1 MTQRLPTIQTKRPAG
16 YVGGLPAAVCILVL
30 AFCMWAPAWALD
42 VPRSSPKDSR
52 IRSTEY
58 DPANVI
64 QVNTTM
70 GYTTL
75 IDLAPD
81 EKYVTHAFGDAQAY
95 DFQTVGQHIL
105 IKPIADQANTNLIVI
120 TDKRTYDFRL
130 KYSKDGMQDGKD
142 SAMDVVRLK
151 FPDIDE
157 KRAQDIQEKTRMK
170 ADFAT
175 TGLAI
180 NWKSYTMSGEM
191 SIAPTSVWD
200 DGAQTF
206 FRFAPGQDL
215 PVVYFVDPD
224 GSEVITN
231 RSMMD
236 PQTIVME
243 RVAATWHLR
252 LGNKVLGIYNSNV
265 QARPLLTRTI
275 SPSVERVVRQKAGAP
290 ADSASV
296 PAANTPAATRAP
308 PSPAPSVSPGL
319 TSTLPS
325 VLPGASGLGGRP

>member
-1 MTQRLPTIQTKRPAG
+1 MMQGIPK
-16 YVGGLPAAVCILVL
+16 L
-30 AFCMWAPAWALD
+30 AFRDAEGLRLGISQRIAIASLVMAVSAPAWGLD
-42 VPRSSPKDSR
+42 VPKPSPRDSR

-58 DPANVI
+58 DPSNVI

-81 EKYVTHAFGDAQAY
+81 EKYVTHAFGDAKAY

-105 IKPIADQANTNLIVI
+105 IKPIADQADTNLIVI

-130 KYSKDGMQDGKD
+130 KYSKDGKQDGKN
-142 SAMDVVRLK
+142 SEMDIVRLK
-151 FPDIDE
+151 FPDIDI
-157 KRAQDIQEKTRMK
+157 KRAKDIEEKSRMRE
-170 ADFAT
+170 DFST

-180 NWKSYTMSGEM
+180 NWKSYTMSGDM
-191 SIAPTSVWD
+191 AIAPASVWD

-215 PVVYFVDPD
+215 PVIYFVDPD
-224 GSEVITN
+224 GSEVVTN
-231 RSMMD
+231 RHMMD

-252 LGNKVLGIYNSNV
+252 LGNKVLGIYNSRV
-265 QARPLLTRTI
+265 LARPLVTRTI
-275 SPSVERVVRQKAGAP
+275 SPQIERVIRQKPEVSRAASAPVLAP
-290 ADSASV
+290 AS
-296 PAANTPAATRAP
+296 P
-308 PSPAPSVSPGL
+308 PAPSAAPVIPTYPAPASASPAA
-319 TSTLPS
+319 PYFQQAK
-325 VLPGASGLGGRP
+325 P

>member
-1 MTQRLPTIQTKRPAG
+1 MMQGIAKLAFRDA
-16 YVGGLPAAVCILVL
+16 GGLQQGRFKFL
-30 AFCMWAPAWALD
+30 AIAGLIMSISTSAWGLD
-42 VPRSSPKDSR
+42 VPKPSPRDSR

-58 DPANVI
+58 DPSNVI

-81 EKYVTHAFGDAQAY
+81 EKYVTHAFGDAKAY

-105 IKPIADQANTNLIVI
+105 IKPIADQADTNLIVI

-130 KYSKDGMQDGKD
+130 KYSKDGKQDGKN
-142 SAMDVVRLK
+142 SEMDIVRLK
-151 FPDIDE
+151 FPDIDI
-157 KRAQDIQEKTRMK
+157 KRAKDLEDKSRMRE
-170 ADFAT
+170 DFST
-175 TGLAI
+175 TGQAI
-180 NWKSYTMSGEM
+180 NWKSYTMSGDM
-191 SIAPTSVWD
+191 AIAPASVWD

-215 PVVYFVDPD
+215 PVIYFVDPD
-224 GSEVITN
+224 GSEVVTN
-231 RSMMD
+231 RHMMD

-265 QARPLLTRTI
+265 LARPLVTRTI
-275 SPSVERVVRQKAGAP
+275 SPQIERVIRQKP
-290 ADSASV
+290 EAS
-296 PAANTPAATRAP
+296 PAAAATAPGSARASATT
-308 PSPAPSVSPGL
+308 PSPAPVMPSYPMPAAASPAAHYL
-319 TSTLPS
+319 QQAKP
-325 VLPGASGLGGRP
+325 